1 MYNIAILAPPP
12 CPDDPLLLGC
22 QEMISQVRGAW
33 KDGFRYKYVSAEMKK
48 KSRIQGYHTA
58 HIISLCNYRA
68 FCLPFHSPLN
78 STVSAM
84 GDMCSCGLRR
94 MEGPSSGTTA
104 EVDNEAGNSSSNE
117 TTRESYKLEQEK
129 ASWSAT
135 ERGNFT
141 KGLHGVAGH
150 FLLLVGG
157 RQRPLLEMKKQL
169 AP

>member
-1 MYNIAILAPPP
+1 
-12 CPDDPLLLGC
+12 
-22 QEMISQVRGAW
+22 
-33 KDGFRYKYVSAEMKK
+33 
-48 KSRIQGYHTA
+48 
-58 HIISLCNYRA
+58 
-68 FCLPFHSPLN
+68 
-78 STVSAM
+78 M